1 MEDKDQRRAAA
12 GKGFQTGS
20 SVSTEQTVLGWAV
33 VAMGVLFMAA
43 GGVVMFLSLS

>member
-1 MEDKDQRRAAA
+1 MEDKDRRRAAA
-12 GKGFQTGS
+12 GKGFRPGS

-33 VAMGVLFMAA
+33 VAVGALFMAA